1 MPVESK
7 ENNRSETK
15 LKRGGTSA
23 SLALAEVLLVF
34 LAFLLWIKYLE
45 TTWVGPLQLKLVG
58 WDFFAHLMMVV
69 FPAAALRLFGRPL
82 SELGLS
88 RDQLR
93 LPQIRRLCL
102 AAVIE
107 LALIWTVGSLVP
119 HLARG
124 QSPGLL
130 LPPDHFA
137 SRIGISPLLA
147 NWIGW
152 GLTVVFMV
160 VFCGVGEEVF
170 FRGYMQ
176 GRINRA
182 WGRPFRIRGVS
193 FGWGL
198 ILASL
203 LFGLGHGVAFF
214 NPFSRPLAFHFEWTS
229 ALITCGEGFLF
240 GVLYEFSN
248 GIAAPAAV
256 HAAIGLFFGS
266 IAFSS

>member
-7 ENNRSETK
+7 AKNSSETK
-15 LKRGGTSA
+15 LKRGERSA
-23 SLALAEVLLVF
+23 FPALAEVLSVF
-34 LAFLLWIKYLE
+34 FAFLLWIKYLE
-45 TTWVGPLQLKLVG
+45 TTWVGPLQFKLVG

-69 FPAAALRLFGRPL
+69 FPVAALRLFGRPL
-82 SELGLS
+82 SELGFS

-93 LPQIRRLCL
+93 SPQIQRLCL
-102 AAVIE
+102 VAVLE
-107 LALIWTVGSLVP
+107 LALIWAVGFLVP

-137 SRIGISPLLA
+137 SRIGISPLFA

-152 GLTVVFMV
+152 GLTIVFTMI
-160 VFCGVGEEVF
+160 FCGVGEEVF
-170 FRGYMQ
+170 FRGYIQ

-198 ILASL
+198 ILASF

-214 NPFSRPLAFHFEWTS
+214 NPFSRPLAFHFEGTS
-229 ALITCGEGFLF
+229 ALITCGEGFIF
-240 GVLYEFSN
+240 GLLYEYSN
-248 GIAAPAAV
+248 GIVAPAVV